1 MSKCRS
7 PLIAGRGTFR
17 SCTLLRP
24 LSPWPTHPD
33 PTGELQQQV
42 RHHFEAQRGVRE
54 AEQIKYLLSD
64 GKQQLKRLREMI
76 GLASGT
82 L

>member
-1 MSKCRS
+1 MDLKSFIYRAAV
-7 PLIAGRGTFR
+7 LAQYRQFVR
-17 SCTLLRP
+17 VVRQA
-24 LSPWPTHPD
+24 PTEAR
-33 PTGELQQQV
+33 GELQQQV